1 MLQQIEMNSFEFQPM
16 ADFLLVKPDK
26 VVTDEV
32 SGAGIIIQHKPSVIN
47 RPCSG
52 VVLAVGTEC
61 KDLEVADYVVFPDT
75 DGIEVKFKDSDPNDE
90 KGGFLLL
97 RYKSII
103 GKLRTRLVSQKP
115 QSGDESDK

>member
-1 MLQQIEMNSFEFQPM
+1 MLQQIEMNSFEFKPL
-16 ADFLLVKPDK
+16 ADYLLVKPDK
-26 VVTDEV
+26 VVFDEV
-32 SGAGIIIQHKPSVIN
+32 SNAGIIIQHKPSVIN

-52 VVLAVGTEC
+52 TVLAVGSEC
-61 KDLEVADYVVFPDT
+61 KDIEKTDYVVFPDT

-103 GKLRTRLVSQKP
+103 GKRSQYN
-115 QSGDESDK
+115 